1 MSRFHS
7 WGVCRLCS
15 SQQKWRIF
23 PFVSLSLSFSLSS
36 FPEMPHAFPCNQPA
50 PTLYKEDSVPFSNCV
65 IPSAADIYSRRGFPA
80 IDIIIPKFPFFTVCK
95 LLHEKRKRHLF
106 FFSLQSFVQ
115 IIVIPADDLLYT
127 AALLSLQAVYMFIT
141 RLANK
146 SSSILCF
153 VDVFR
158 RKMFTSAQREREKL
172 WRNISSLHRPFGVLY
187 IHIEALGHNDLYK
200 RLEGMK
206 QRSIKCTG

>member
-23 PFVSLSLSFSLSS
+23 PFVSLSLSAYLLLLRC
-36 FPEMPHAFPCNQPA
+36 PHAFPCNQPA

-95 LLHEKRKRHLF
+95 LLREKRKRHLF
-106 FFSLQSFVQ
+106 FFLSPIFRTNYSDPSRRPALYCRSAISAGCLHVYHETGQQVLVVFVFCWCF
-115 IIVIPADDLLYT
+115 PEEN
-127 AALLSLQAVYMFIT
+127 VYE
-141 RLANK
+141 RAE
-146 SSSILCF
+146 
-153 VDVFR
+153 
-158 RKMFTSAQREREKL
+158 RERKAL
-172 WRNISSLHRPFGVLY
+172 TKHLFPTPPVWRFVYPY
-187 IHIEALGHNDLYK
+187 
-200 RLEGMK
+200 
-206 QRSIKCTG
+206 RSTRT